1 MKDIPIRVCG
11 IPALARVTDY
21 TPRSPAT
28 WWRPAEGP
36 DLEWEV
42 RDRRG
47 RPAAWLEAKLSRE
60 DRAVI
65 GVEILQR
72 LEEEAREAEADG
84 YRYSLDYHQY

>member
-11 IPALARVTDY
+11 IPAMARVTDY

-60 DRAVI
+60 ERAVI

-72 LEEEAREAEADG
+72 LEEDAREAEADG
-84 YRYSLDYHQY
+84 YRTTLDYHQY